1 MRKKNQKGSE
11 MVLKKKREIMDS
23 YRCSAEL
30 EVMSLKRNL
39 PLWMLGMQSVL
50 IQNSLSLFHCSWV
63 VYHTEFGFLKKCPE
77 LSYDIY
83 KYACTR

>member
-1 MRKKNQKGSE
+1 
-11 MVLKKKREIMDS
+11 MDS

-30 EVMSLKRNL
+30 EAISLRRNL

>member
-1 MRKKNQKGSE
+1 
-11 MVLKKKREIMDS
+11 MVLEKKRNNGFLQ
-23 YRCSAEL
+23 RCSAEL
-30 EVMSLKRNL
+30 EAISIRRTL

-50 IQNSLSLFHCSWV
+50 IQNSLSLCYCSWV

-77 LSYDIY
+77 LSYIY